1 MAVSRRVILGE
12 TVLQAG
18 VELGR
23 IRDLHELIT
32 ETEGYQIG
40 IGRGTNRVSI

>member
-1 MAVSRRVILGE
+1 MAVSRRAISGE

-23 IRDLHELIT
+23 IRDLHELVTGT
-32 ETEGYQIG
+32 ERYQIG